1 MAPKRPFLFSEDSDS
16 EENEPEVPIF
26 SVSQLN
32 SLVQRLLSDTFS
44 GILVEGEITEIS
56 RPQSGHIYFSLK
68 DEDSQ
73 IRGVMWRSTAQR
85 LKFELEE
92 GQTVVC
98 RGDIDV
104 YPPRGTYQL
113 VVKQVDPKGIG
124 PLQLAFRQL
133 HQRLSAE
140 GLFEA
145 KWKQEIPSFP
155 QSVAFVTSPTGAA
168 IRDFL
173 EISRRR
179 FPSLP
184 ILVIP
189 ARVQGEGAAEEIV
202 RGIEAANHLQNRPD
216 ILVVGRGGGSME
228 DLWCFNDERVVR
240 AIFASEIPVV
250 SAVGHEIDVTLADLV
265 ADMRAATPSEA
276 AERIVPSRDELL
288 NQNFQ
293 RQQRLASALRR
304 RFELA
309 ELSLQSLL
317 SRRIFSQ
324 PLEWLMLRSQE
335 LDELSLELERATATY
350 WERKDELLRMA
361 AAKLDSLSPLQVLS
375 RGYSVTTRTAD
386 KKLIRRSS
394 DVREGDVLRTRL
406 AEGEVISQVTSAS
419 S

>member
-1 MAPKRPFLFSEDSDS
+1 MAHYSWPFDNCTSDFRRKDCLRQSEAGNPKLSPKC
-16 EENEPEVPIF
+16 
-26 SVSQLN
+26 
-32 SLVQRLLSDTFS
+32 RLCYES
-44 GILVEGEITEIS
+44 
-56 RPQSGHIYFSLK
+56 H
-68 DEDSQ
+68 
-73 IRGVMWRSTAQR
+73 
-85 LKFELEE
+85 
-92 GQTVVC
+92 
-98 RGDIDV
+98 
-104 YPPRGTYQL
+104 
-113 VVKQVDPKGIG
+113 
-124 PLQLAFRQL
+124 
-133 HQRLSAE
+133 
-140 GLFEA
+140 
-145 KWKQEIPSFP
+145 
-155 QSVAFVTSPTGAA
+155 GAA

-202 RGIEAANHLQNRPD
+202 RGIEAANHLQDRPD

-309 ELSLQSLL
+309 ELALQSLL
-317 SRRIFSQ
+317 SRRIFTQ

-335 LDELSLELERATATY
+335 IDELTLELERATSTF
-350 WERKDELLRMA
+350 WDRKERTASHGGRQA
-361 AAKLDSLSPLQVLS
+361 RTLSPLQVLS
-375 RGYSVTTRTAD
+375 RGYSVTTRNSD
-386 KKLIRRSS
+386 QKLIRSS
-394 DVREGDVLRTRL
+394 NDVREGDILRTRL
-406 AEGEVISQVTSAS
+406 AEGEVLSQVTSS
-419 S
+419 SSSS